1 MICIKERSDTNSLWQ
16 LKRDGPHLRQCD
28 PSLLL
33 LPSFIPRAAP
43 DGGNLT
49 VTLGKV
55 GVKQVETFSVKS
67 RPKPYVLN
75 VQENHVSSE
84 EQMVS
89 DIRTIFIILYV
100 YFKVT

>member
-1 MICIKERSDTNSLWQ
+1 MRKCRVYKGL
-16 LKRDGPHLRQCD
+16 
-28 PSLLL
+28 
-33 LPSFIPRAAP
+33 
-43 DGGNLT
+43 
-49 VTLGKV
+49 
-55 GVKQVETFSVKS
+55 QVYILNKNWKLETFSVKS

-75 VQENHVSSE
+75 VQDNHVSSE